1 MIFDRQRQR
10 LLLQGKEYTAG
21 DIFRLVAEGVENCP
35 PALWDL
41 YLFLEKWFDA
51 SPVITVH
58 TSGSTGTPKE
68 LVVCKDRM
76 MQSARL
82 TCEFLNLQA
91 GDTALLCMNLRYI
104 GAMMVVVRSLV
115 AGLNLIVRP
124 ASGHPLSDI
133 EEPLRFA
140 AMVPLQVYN
149 TLRVPEEKERLEQTD
164 ILIIGGGAVDDS
176 LEAEISALPT
186 AVYSTYGM
194 TETLSHIALRRLN
207 GETASKHYY
216 PFPSVELSLSAEST
230 LVIKAPLI
238 CGEVLQTN
246 DIACIYPD
254 GSFTIAGRKDN
265 VINSGGIKIQAEE
278 MEKRLRPFIPVP
290 FVVTSVPDPRLG
302 QALTLLIAGQV
313 DARELESK
321 LQTVLDAYHRPRHIF
336 MTESIPQTE
345 NGKTDRAGCRI
356 LARQMKKL
364 HPLMFAGTG
373 SDVGKSIISAAFCR
387 IFRQDGYRP
396 APFKAQNMALNSYAT
411 PEGLEIGRAQAVQ
424 AEAAGVPCHTDMN
437 PLLLKPQSD
446 RTSQVVLNGKPIGSR
461 GAYDYFRKEGREEL
475 RREVCAAYDRL
486 AQKYNPIVLEGAG
499 SISEINLREVDLVN
513 LPMAMYAGADVIL
526 VADIDRGGVFAS
538 VYGSVMLL
546 TPEERKH
553 VKGILINKF
562 RGDIRLF
569 ESGVKMLEELCGI
582 PVVGVVP
589 YYKDIYI
596 EEEDSLALATKSLQA
611 EQGKVNIAVV
621 LLRHLSNFTDFNVL
635 ERDPRVHLFYT
646 NNTDE
651 LAKADIIILPGSK
664 STLADLYELRRNG
677 VAQSVIRAHHEG
689 TAVLGICGGYQLMGQ
704 EVLDPD
710 HVEGEIERLPGLG
723 LLPVS
728 TRMTGEKVTRQ
739 VNFQLLESCR
749 AVVPQGNSS
758 PSIFNNQPSVSHF
771 QLKGY
776 EIHMGS
782 TVPVEGASASP
793 LNRLESGQCDGYI
806 VDRTCM
812 GTYIHGILDNPE
824 FIDFLLEPF
833 ASKLSEE
840 AETFNYRQF
849 KEEQYDKLA
858 DHVRQHVNLP
868 LIYKILT
875 DNN

>member
-1 MIFDRQRQR
+1 MIFDRQQQR
-10 LLLQGKEYTAG
+10 LLLEGKEYAPE
-21 DIFRLVAEGVENCP
+21 DISRLVAEGAGNCP

-41 YLFLEKWFDA
+41 YLFLNEWFDA

-58 TSGSTGTPKE
+58 TSGSTGVPKE
-68 LVVCKDRM
+68 LVVRKDRM

-104 GAMMVVVRSLV
+104 GAMMMVVRSLV
-115 AGLNLIVRP
+115 AGLNLVVRP
-124 ASGHPLSDI
+124 ASGHPLSDV
-133 EEPLRFA
+133 EVPLKFA

-149 TLRVPEEKERLEQTD
+149 TLRVPAERKRLEHTD

-176 LEAEISALPT
+176 LEAELKTIPIA
-186 AVYSTYGM
+186 AYSTYGM

-207 GETASKHYY
+207 GEAASKCYY
-216 PFPSVELSLSAEST
+216 PFPSVELSLSAENT
-230 LVIKAPLI
+230 LIVKAPLI
-238 CGEVLQTN
+238 CDDVLQTN
-246 DIACIYPD
+246 DIACLCSD
-254 GSFTIAGRKDN
+254 GGFTIAGRKDN

-278 MEKRLRPFIPVP
+278 MENRLQPFIPVP
-290 FVVTSVPDPRLG
+290 FAVTAVPDPCLG
-302 QALTLLIAGQV
+302 QALTLLIAGKP
-313 DARELESK
+313 DIKELENK
-321 LQTVLDAYHRPRHIF
+321 LQAVLETYYRPKHIF
-336 MTESIPQTE
+336 ITELIPQTE
-345 NGKTDRAGCRI
+345 NGKIDRTGCRI
-356 LARQMKKL
+356 LAQQMNRL

-387 IFRQDGYRP
+387 IFKQDGYRP

-446 RTSQVVLNGKPIGSR
+446 CTSQVVLNGRPIGNRS
-461 GAYDYFRKEGREEL
+461 AYGYFHKEGREEL

-486 AQKYNPIVLEGAG
+486 SKKYNPVVLEGAG

-513 LPMAMYAGADVIL
+513 LPMAMYAVADVIL

-646 NNTDE
+646 NNTEE

-664 STLADLYELRRNG
+664 STLAELYELRRNG
-677 VAQSVIRAHHEG
+677 VAQAVIRAHREG
-689 TAVLGICGGYQLMGQ
+689 AAVLGICGGYQLMGQ
-704 EVLDPD
+704 EVFDPD
-710 HVEGEIERLPGLG
+710 HVEGDIERLPGLG

-739 VNFQLLESCR
+739 VKFQLFENGGR
-749 AVVPQGNSS
+749 ATEDGT
-758 PSIFNNQPSVSHF
+758 
-771 QLKGY
+771 LKLSMSGY

-782 TVPVEGASASP
+782 TVPIEGTSASP
-793 LNRLESGQCDGYI
+793 LNMLEDGLCDGYI
-806 VDRTCM
+806 VDSTCM

-824 FIDFLLEPF
+824 FIDFLLKPF
-833 ASKLSEE
+833 AGKLSETAE
-840 AETFNYRQF
+840 AFNYQQF

-858 DHVRQHVNLP
+858 EHVRQHVDMP

-875 DNN
+875 DNI

>member
-149 TLRVPEEKERLEQTD
+149 TLRVPEEKARLEQTD
-164 ILIIGGGAVDDS
+164 ILIIGGGAMDDS

-677 VAQSVIRAHHEG
+677 VAQAVIRAHREG
-689 TAVLGICGGYQLMGQ
+689 TVVLGICGGYQLMGQ

-758 PSIFNNQPSVSHF
+758 PSNFNNQPSVPHF

-833 ASKLSEE
+833 AGKLSEA
-840 AETFNYRQF
+840 AEMFNYRQF

>member
-1 MIFDRQRQR
+1 MIFDRQQQR
-10 LLLQGKEYTAG
+10 LLLEGKEYAPE
-21 DIFRLVAEGVENCP
+21 DISRLVAEGAGNCP

-41 YLFLEKWFDA
+41 YLFLNEWFDA

-58 TSGSTGTPKE
+58 TSGSTGVPKE
-68 LVVCKDRM
+68 LVVRKDRM

-104 GAMMVVVRSLV
+104 GAMMMVVRSLV
-115 AGLNLIVRP
+115 AGLNLVVRP
-124 ASGHPLSDI
+124 ASGHPLSDV
-133 EEPLRFA
+133 EVPLKFA

-149 TLRVPEEKERLEQTD
+149 TLRVPAERKRLEHTD

-176 LEAEISALPT
+176 LEAELKTIPIA
-186 AVYSTYGM
+186 AYSTYGM

-207 GETASKHYY
+207 GEAASKCYY
-216 PFPSVELSLSAEST
+216 PFPSVELSLSAENT
-230 LVIKAPLI
+230 LIVKAPLI
-238 CGEVLQTN
+238 CDDVLQTN
-246 DIACIYPD
+246 DIACLCSD
-254 GSFTIAGRKDN
+254 GGFTIAGRKDN

-278 MEKRLRPFIPVP
+278 MENRLQPFIPVP
-290 FVVTSVPDPRLG
+290 FAVTAVPDPRLG
-302 QALTLLIAGQV
+302 QALTLLIAGKP
-313 DARELESK
+313 DIKELENK
-321 LQTVLDAYHRPRHIF
+321 LQAVLETYYRPKHIF
-336 MTESIPQTE
+336 ITELIPQTE
-345 NGKTDRAGCRI
+345 NGKIDRTGCRI
-356 LARQMKKL
+356 LAQQMNRL

-387 IFRQDGYRP
+387 IFKQDGYRP

-446 RTSQVVLNGKPIGSR
+446 CTSQVVLNGRPIGNRS
-461 GAYDYFRKEGREEL
+461 AYGYFHKEGREEL

-486 AQKYNPIVLEGAG
+486 SKKYNPVVLEGAG

-646 NNTDE
+646 NNTEE

-677 VAQSVIRAHHEG
+677 VAQAVVRAHREG
-689 TAVLGICGGYQLMGQ
+689 AAVLGICGGYQLMGQ
-704 EVLDPD
+704 EVFDPD
-710 HVEGEIERLPGLG
+710 HVEGDIERLPGLG

-739 VNFQLLESCR
+739 VKFQLFENGGR
-749 AVVPQGNSS
+749 ATEDGT
-758 PSIFNNQPSVSHF
+758 
-771 QLKGY
+771 LKLSMSGY

-782 TVPVEGASASP
+782 TVPIEGTSASP
-793 LNRLESGQCDGYI
+793 LNLLEDGLCDGYI
-806 VDRTCM
+806 VDSTCM

-824 FIDFLLEPF
+824 FIDFLLKPF
-833 ASKLSEE
+833 AGKLSETAE
-840 AETFNYRQF
+840 AFNYQQF

-858 DHVRQHVNLP
+858 EHVRQHVDMP

-875 DNN
+875 DNI